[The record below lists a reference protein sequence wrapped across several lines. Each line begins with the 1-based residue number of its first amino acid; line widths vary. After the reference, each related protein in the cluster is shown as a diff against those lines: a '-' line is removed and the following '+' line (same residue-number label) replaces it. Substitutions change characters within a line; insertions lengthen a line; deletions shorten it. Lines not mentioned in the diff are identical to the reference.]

1 MARHAALAAGFT
13 RFLAGPLVRRA
24 LLVRGLAT
32 LARDLPLLGP
42 IHRCKSA
49 IFLGHVFLPPVP
61 HVLIDRSGASGN
73 QRRHIREQLC
83 NGSASDRLDLI
94 D

>member
-1 MARHAALAAGFT
+1 MAGDAALSAGVARLFT
-13 RFLAGPLVRRA
+13 GPLVRGA
-24 LLVRGLAT
+24 LLVRGLAP
-32 LARDLPLLGP
+32 LARNLPLLGP

-73 QRRHIREQLC
+73 QRRHIRDQLC